1 MWIVE
6 ILFLFALLYNMNNI
20 FKFCEKKKCERIVK
34 YNKLKTGGNDPNA
47 SKRMLCAQR
56 ATNYSR
62 SRSSVQV
69 SAETCLNLQIC
80 NQNYALLV
88 ALTAQFQGDFIKIYN
103 ALLLINPALAAQYYA
118 KHNPFVCN
126 NPVFTGGIYPSRN
139 VSKCSCS
146 RANLADII
154 SGK

>member
-1 MWIVE
+1 
-6 ILFLFALLYNMNNI
+6 MNNI
-20 FKFCEKKKCERIVK
+20 FKFCEKKKCERNVQ
-34 YNKLKTGGNDPNA
+34 YNKLKTGGNDPNM
-47 SKRMLCAQR
+47 SSRMLCAQR

-62 SRSSVQV
+62 SRSSVEV

-80 NQNYALLV
+80 GENYALLV
-88 ALTAQFQGDFIKIYN
+88 ALTAKFQGDFYLIYN
-103 ALLLINPALAAQYYA
+103 ALLQINPALAAQYYA

-139 VSKCSCS
+139 VSNCSCS